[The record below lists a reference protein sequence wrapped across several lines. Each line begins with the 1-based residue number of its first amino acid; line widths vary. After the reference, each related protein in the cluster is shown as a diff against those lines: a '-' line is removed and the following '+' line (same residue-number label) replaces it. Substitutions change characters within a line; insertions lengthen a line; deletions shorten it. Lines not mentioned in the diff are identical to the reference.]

1 MLFIRQADWLRREAM
16 DAVIAKRAGNVLM
29 VRRPRRTQA
38 TGSRPKCAR
47 FAFVADQVVG
57 HLTPGLPW

>member
-1 MLFIRQADWLRREAM
+1 LFIREADWLRREAM

-38 TGSRPKCAR
+38 TGAGQNAPDSP
-47 FAFVADQVVG
+47 FVADQVVG